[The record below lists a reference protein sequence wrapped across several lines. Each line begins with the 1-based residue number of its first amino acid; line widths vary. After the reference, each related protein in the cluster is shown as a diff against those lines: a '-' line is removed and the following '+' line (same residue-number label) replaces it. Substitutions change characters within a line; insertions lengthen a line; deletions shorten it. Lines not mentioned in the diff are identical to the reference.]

1 MLSGCS
7 PSLGFSPQWACLEPS
22 RWGSWVNQGS
32 LKFCRIGDHRGQDSS
47 CLGPRSCSYIVELL
61 SPRVIIRYSP
71 HAPQKRPRATEP
83 GGQGWWH
90 PWVPAIEAHGI
101 PHSGWNPNCPHP
113 GVPSVAGLENASAER
128 SVGTSAREARRR
140 GEPALA
146 CATCRAPHGVQ
157 TGQPRLPGLS
167 GDSRNGDLKN
177 TISQVF
183 NLATN

>member
-1 MLSGCS
+1 M
-7 PSLGFSPQWACLEPS
+7 GFPPQWACLEPS

-113 GVPSVAGLENASAER
+113 GVPSVAGLENESAER

-140 GEPALA
+140 RGGGEISIFLTTS
-146 CATCRAPHGVQ
+146 TCF
-157 TGQPRLPGLS
+157 TGCREVMEAEES
-167 GDSRNGDLKN
+167 
-177 TISQVF
+177 SQI
-183 NLATN
+183 ADQEQETDR